1 MRIVLTLLVFL
12 ALRST
17 IASQEAQTP
26 SRHSLVDI
34 FCTALVERTSKEGSP
49 KSLDDI
55 WPDLESHFESGKLYS
70 FLLSSDQIE
79 SSLETLKSTPLFKK
93 CVDENIKELEY
104 GEFILTGKKIIQN
117 TLLAYQKNTST
128 SLSSASFP
136 LNEGGDLPSD
146 IALNISSGETS
157 VDSPRIIEVINQRE
171 KKYQTMWHRF
181 IADLKSKSKSLHF

>member
-12 ALRST
+12 TFRSS
-17 IASQEAQTP
+17 IASQEAQTA

-34 FCTALVERTSKEGSP
+34 FCTALIERSCKEGSP
-49 KSLDDI
+49 KSLEDI
-55 WPDLESHFESGKLYS
+55 WPDLESHFESGTLYS
-70 FLLSSDQIE
+70 CLLSSDQIE

-117 TLLAYQKNTST
+117 TLLAYQKTTST